1 MMRKWTAV
9 LAPVLLALAWAALPP
24 AAELYDQVF
33 PKVLEAK
40 RVLAKD
46 PAQALVLVED
56 AQKAY
61 AKGKD
66 RLPAVIA
73 AGIEQ
78 ALKDAR
84 VAVAR
89 RSKGDLEGRIWVVR
103 GAFGKALYD
112 AFFEAVAK
120 GDLEAAKP
128 LLDRLVEASARPETL
143 KAEAEKLA
151 EAKDLAG
158 LRKLFE
164 GAYLEAM
171 VKTLDLARHGDDRV
185 RAYALTSKAYGLFL
199 IVQDS
204 PRVREVQVQDFID
217 ALKALTQGDPATY
230 RKKLGEIRGR
240 LAAALEA
247 VKGAPKAPAPKPA
260 PPPSPGPETQ
270 TPPAAPP
277 RAAAPKPAPKPPA
290 PRAAAPLLPRAAP
303 PARVDTFRAPDWM
316 PKGLAAKVRSRA
328 AALGYLYLSD
338 YVEAT
343 EDVRDDVSRATALL
357 GSADI
362 EGARRYLDRAWWHYQ
377 TRVVPLAELASPLAP
392 RVGTLLERL
401 RRIPGVRTSD
411 LTTLYTLIS
420 AVESTFL
427 NGQPTKAE
435 RIWLDLQASLLGFT
449 GLPRA
454 VMFLLAGALA
464 FFPLFLIRLTFGG
477 RNVYWRLLG
486 LAFFFLLLPAMIE
499 ALTYLGDILANYGGL
514 PQLAQLINLSVLQS
528 LAAQVGWGVSILLV
542 VVLAGWGL
550 RGIAHQFGLIRERA
564 GAPTTAQELSPTATS
579 ESVVEWDEEF

>member
-1 MMRKWTAV
+1 MIRKWMAV
-9 LAPVLLALAWAALPP
+9 LAPALLALAWAALPP

-40 RVLAKD
+40 RILAKD
-46 PAQALVLVED
+46 PAQALILVQD

-66 RLPAVIA
+66 RLPPVIA

-78 ALKDAR
+78 ALRDAR
-84 VAVAR
+84 LAVAR

-120 GDLEAAKP
+120 GDAEAAKP
-128 LLDRLVEASARPETL
+128 LLDRLIEASARPETL
-143 KAEAEKLA
+143 KAEAERLA
-151 EAKDLAG
+151 GTRDLAG
-158 LRKLFE
+158 LRQLFE

-171 VKTLDLARHGDDRV
+171 VKTLDLARQGDDRV

-204 PRVREVQVQDFID
+204 PRVRGVRVKDFVD
-217 ALKALTQGDPATY
+217 ALTALTQGDLATY
-230 RKKLGEIRGR
+230 RKRIGAIRER

-247 VKGAPKAPAPKPA
+247 MKGAPKAPASPA
-260 PPPSPGPETQ
+260 PPPKPSPAPASQPKTQ
-270 TPPAAPP
+270 APPAPTT
-277 RAAAPKPAPKPPA
+277 RAAAPAPV
-290 PRAAAPLLPRAAP
+290 PRAATLLPPQTREATEIN
-303 PARVDTFRAPDWM
+303 TFRAPDWM
-316 PKGLAAKVRSRA
+316 PKDLAAKVEARA

-338 YVEAT
+338 FIDTLEEA
-343 EDVRDDVSRATALL
+343 RDDVGRATALL
-357 GSADI
+357 GSANI
-362 EGARRYLDRAWWHYQ
+362 AEARRYLDRAWWRYQ
-377 TRVVPLAELASPLAP
+377 TQVVSLAELATPLAP
-392 RVGTLLERL
+392 RVGRLLEQL
-401 RRIPGVRTSD
+401 RRVPGVRTSD
-411 LTTLYTLIS
+411 LTTLYTLFNAI
-420 AVESTFL
+420 ETEFL
-427 NGQPTKAE
+427 YGEPTKAE
-435 RIWLDLQASLLGFT
+435 EIWLDLQASLLGFT

-528 LAAQVGWGVSILLV
+528 LVAQVGWGISILLV

-550 RGIAHQFGLIRERA
+550 RGIAHQFGLIGERTS
-564 GAPTTAQELSPTATS
+564 APTTAQELSPTATS